1 MRPESGAQPVSCLT
15 QSRYGSTCSTL
26 LRENSAG
33 GTSAGVTG
41 GVISDSAGWLGLCCH
56 RQICEV
62 GVRTGSEHPL
72 FGFGPLSGR
81 WQRPSPEKLDELLQK
96 IPAIAYEVRSGL
108 LQGVQQI
115 AKQLPRKRGGG
126 PKPRLATPAEKNQ
139 ACAQIAALIGQ
150 GVKSREAIARVA
162 RSVRGGEG
170 VSYRTMQRIWNGR
183 PY

>member
-1 MRPESGAQPVSCLT
+1 MKAKTLGIIEEALVQGLREAGVSLNREERAFARKLTSDKTFRRLADSPDWTKGVFLNVMVAEFLVSCRKDPEPSPKKLEE
-15 QSRYGSTCSTL
+15 L
-26 LRENSAG
+26 LR
-33 GTSAGVTG
+33 T
-41 GVISDSAGWLGLCCH
+41 
-56 RQICEV
+56 
-62 GVRTGSEHPL
+62 
-72 FGFGPLSGR
+72 
-81 WQRPSPEKLDELLQK
+81 
-96 IPAIAYEVRSGL
+96 IPAIAYELRSGL

-126 PKPRLATPAEKNQ
+126 PKPRLATPAEKSQ

-150 GVKSREAIARVA
+150 GVKSSEAIARVA